1 MVTSREVKKTNAAAL
16 AQYASQLTGGG
27 REMIDVLVNVAR
39 SPLASNAERI
49 AAAREVLDRTCGR
62 SAQVIEH
69 DVHVVG
75 GNYDL
80 SRLPAERVRELR
92 SMLVELAGAAGSPAP
107 SLPGVIDAVSVDLS
121 EPELILDEEDVE
133 GEP

>member
-1 MVTSREVKKTNAAAL
+1 MKKSNAAAL

-27 REMIDVLVNVAR
+27 REMIAILVNIAR
-39 SPLASNAERI
+39 SPIASNAERT
-49 AAAREVLDRTCGR
+49 AAAREVLDRTCGK

-80 SRLPAERVRELR
+80 SKLPAERVRELR
-92 SMLVELAGAAGSPAP
+92 AMLAELADAAGVPVP
-107 SLPGVIDAVSVDLS
+107 RLPGVIDAQSTETSL
-121 EPELILDEEDVE
+121 EQPALELDEEDE
-133 GEP
+133 S